1 MAAVKNSD
9 QLATPFFRRRI
20 VVIGVSVCVML
31 AVAGGVWLLWRALP
45 EVPVHEVVFV
55 NASSIEDTAAMPAA
69 PFVHLKTEDLHR
81 VAEAVASAKLNA
93 LRVDLSGVK
102 AAVEQ
107 LEWVRRAD
115 VRRRLPDKIEV
126 RIEEHVPFGI
136 WRGVDHVKRSAA
148 PVVAGADADAN
159 VNANVIA
166 TVNANTKPMADET
179 DADDEVA
186 VNGMLINN
194 FGEVFKAGLSN
205 AEFATLPILG
215 GPQSA
220 SKDVIVAFDQFRRQL
235 ISIERA
241 PRELQLSVRR
251 AWTVKL
257 DNGVTLEL
265 GRNDAEQRLQRF
277 IQAHS
282 QIAELKAANIH
293 VDLRYASG
301 LALRN
306 MSRAANMKAVSAPE
320 KRVSLKNAAAKSKVL
335 AKPVTKKKARKVKA
349 I

>member
-1 MAAVKNSD
+1 MATVKNSD

-31 AVAGGVWLLWRALP
+31 AAAGGAWLLWRALP

-55 NASSIEDTAAMPAA
+55 NASLIADAAAMPAA
-69 PFVHLKTEDLHR
+69 PFVHLKTEELHR

-93 LRVDLSGVK
+93 LRVDLSEVK

-136 WRGVDHVKRSAA
+136 WRGLDHVKRSAA

-159 VNANVIA
+159 VNA

-220 SKDVIVAFDQFRRQL
+220 SKDVIVTFDQFRRQL
-235 ISIERA
+235 VSIERA

-306 MSRAANMKAVSAPE
+306 ISRAANLKAVSTPE
-320 KRVSLKNAAAKSKVL
+320 KRVSPKNAAAKNKVL
-335 AKPVTKKKARKVKA
+335 AKPATKKKARKVKA